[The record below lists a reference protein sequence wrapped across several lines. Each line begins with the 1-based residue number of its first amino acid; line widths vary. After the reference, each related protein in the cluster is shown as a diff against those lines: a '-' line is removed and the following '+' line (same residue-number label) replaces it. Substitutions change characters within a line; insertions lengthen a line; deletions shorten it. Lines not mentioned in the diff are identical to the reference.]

1 MSNFIDKKRIYI
13 VFIIFLMI
21 FILLFLRIVNYKY
34 FNSKELESIAQNQ
47 YQYKEKKLELN
58 YNLLDAEGR
67 DLLKYKDNY
76 YAVIDPL
83 AFQMNNNYTR
93 KDDLEALKI
102 ILKEYN
108 SEYDLERLMS
118 KSSNVKI
125 QLSIDNNTF
134 KKLDKING
142 VNGFYVYKNSF
153 TSRDNSWWSIENMI
167 TNLYKN
173 EGDKLKLKN
182 NDSIEIKINDKT
194 KKNSYTYNIF
204 ERDVNGNITREFLET
219 PKNNINVKLTLD
231 KYLQDKIKY
240 ILNKEDYSMQEQ
252 IGVVLMEADT
262 GKIKAL
268 VQKDD
273 SKPNVNIGASSQ
285 NGFFAG
291 SIFKTIVEEAGIE
304 NGKLSLTKMYS
315 HKDYSGLFEEHED
328 REEKNAKE
336 AFVKSSNNVFVQIGE
351 EVGIEDID
359 KLSREHGLYDK
370 VLGFDQEQEG
380 KLELSINDLKNN
392 QGDRLQTYIG
402 QKTRITPV
410 QALSIPSTIA
420 NKGKY
425 VKPYIIESYI
435 DSNNKR
441 VEVEKTIEKNVI
453 SERTAQIM
461 KSQMIQVVNNENG
474 TGKQAFL
481 RGIEIGGKTGTSKR
495 VEMNKNKENQITN
508 TFEYY
513 DGWFVGFFKVKDRY
527 YSMVVFAQNI
537 GKDINASG
545 TAVPVFRDVVKEI
558 YDYLIG
564 NF

>member
-21 FILLFLRIVNYKY
+21 FILLFLRIVNYIY
-34 FNSKELESIAQNQ
+34 FNSKELESVAQNQ

-58 YNLLDAEGR
+58 YNLLDSEGR
-67 DLLKYKDNY
+67 ELLEYKDNY

-83 AFQMNNNYTR
+83 AFQMNNNYTQ

-102 ILKEYN
+102 ILKGYN
-108 SEYDLERLMS
+108 SEYDLEKLMS
-118 KSSNVKI
+118 KGSNVKI
-125 QLSIDNNTF
+125 QLPIDNNTY

-142 VNGFYVYKNSF
+142 VNGFYVYVYSSIN
-153 TSRDNSWWSIENMI
+153 RGNSWWSIENMI
-167 TNLYKN
+167 TNIYKN
-173 EGDKLKLKN
+173 ENDKLKLKDD
-182 NDSIEIKINDKT
+182 DSLEIKINDKT
-194 KKNSYTYNIF
+194 KKNSYTYSIF
-204 ERDVNGNITREFLET
+204 DKDVNGNIIKESLET
-219 PKNNINVKLTLD
+219 PKNNVNVKLTID
-231 KYLQDKIKY
+231 KVLQDKIKNV
-240 ILNKEDYSMQEQ
+240 LNNESYSMHEQ

-273 SKPNVNIGASSQ
+273 SKPNINIGASSQ

-304 NGKLSLTKMYS
+304 NGKLSLTKLYS
-315 HKDYSGLFEEHED
+315 YKNYSGLFEEHED

-336 AFVKSSNNVFVQIGE
+336 AFIKSSNNVFVQIGE
-351 EVGIEDID
+351 DVGIEDID
-359 KLSREHGLYDK
+359 KLSQEHGLYDK

-380 KLELSINDLKNN
+380 KLELSLNDLKNN

-410 QALSIPSTIA
+410 QALTIPSIIV

-425 VKPYIIESYI
+425 VKPYIVESYI
-435 DSNNKR
+435 DSNNEILEK
-441 VEVEKTIEKNVI
+441 EKTIEKNVI

-461 KSQMIQVVNNENG
+461 KNQMLQVVNNEEG
-474 TGKQAFL
+474 TGKQAFIK
-481 RGIEIGGKTGTSKR
+481 GIEIGGKTGTSKR
-495 VEMNKNKENQITN
+495 VEINKNKENDILN
-508 TFEYY
+508 TSEFY
-513 DGWFVGFFKVKDRY
+513 DGWFVGFFKVKNRY

-545 TAVPVFRDVVKEI
+545 TAVPVFKDVVKEI